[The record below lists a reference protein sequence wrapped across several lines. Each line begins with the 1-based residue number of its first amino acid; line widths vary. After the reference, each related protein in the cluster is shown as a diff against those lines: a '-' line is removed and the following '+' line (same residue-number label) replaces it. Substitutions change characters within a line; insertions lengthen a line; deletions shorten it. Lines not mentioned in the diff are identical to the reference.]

1 MVEPRFIYAL
11 MGCIWDGQRLY
22 AGGKTFV
29 SSRREDLLVVRKSFT
44 AVYSI
49 VIRFQLIVKGR
60 AKILLGVE
68 FFLRNHMSEDICMCK
83 KVGYMQPRGCL

>member
-1 MVEPRFIYAL
+1 MLIT
-11 MGCIWDGQRLY
+11 GCIWVGQRLY
-22 AGGKTFV
+22 AGGNTLV
-29 SSRREDLLVVRKSFT
+29 YSQREDLLVVGKGFI

-49 VIRFQLIVKGR
+49 VLRFQLIVKDR